1 MAGSECRPAI
11 AILRRWMTASTSG
24 FRLLRAHCG
33 HPAISRAAGQRNPSP
48 SNLDA
53 LKRSLEN
60 SCSRPQPAGR
70 DGHPISLAGAS
81 TDPAQRLLFGEQ
93 IYIFTA
99 STRPWPADHL
109 LGFVVF
115 RKAGSHFIPAEW
127 PTLAPRLYPLMGLRT
142 KYPGCAVVLD
152 ID

>member
-1 MAGSECRPAI
+1 MFITPDKVSFTSDCCRSSFQVV
-11 AILRRWMTASTSG
+11 RQQG
-24 FRLLRAHCG
+24 AHCG
-33 HPAISRAAGQRNPSP
+33 HPALSRAAGQRNPSP